1 MYKNLLISYNK
12 IFDASAVFFRNF
24 AFAMAKISKKIDML
38 NGPLGWPMF
47 LFALPLIAGGI
58 LQQSFNSADVIVIGR
73 YSNSAALAAVGGNGP
88 VVSILVNLFIGLS
101 VGVNV
106 VIARYIGQR
115 NGEGV
120 RRAVRAMAQLA
131 LAGGIVL
138 FIVAMTA
145 TRPILELLGTPEEV
159 LEPASQYLR
168 IYAVGMPFMV
178 VYNFGAAVLRSVGD
192 TRRPF
197 YSLLVAGIVNVGLN
211 FLFVAGMGMDVAGVG
226 WATTISNIVNAT
238 IITIILIREK
248 GDIQLHLGQ
257 SLSSR
262 PCWQQMGKIAAI
274 GVPAG
279 LQGVVFAISN
289 LFILS
294 AINTFGAAATAGSGV
309 ALNFEMYCYF
319 VINAFG
325 QTAVAFT
332 GQNYGA
338 GNYARCRRVF
348 GYALG
353 MCYVCTLLLNVSVAL
368 GRYGIAGIFTTDPEV
383 IHFAAE
389 RILWVLLFQNIACV
403 YEIAGASMRGL
414 GYSLTPTLII
424 IFGTCLLRLVWV
436 GTFHSIGSLFR
447 NLMLVYPASWTLTS
461 IVMFITWLLV
471 TRHVFRKAPPT
482 D

>member
-1 MYKNLLISYNK
+1 
-12 IFDASAVFFRNF
+12 
-24 AFAMAKISKKIDML
+24 MAKISKKIDML

-58 LQQSFNSADVIVIGR
+58 LQQSFNAADVIVIGR

-115 NGEGV
+115 NSEGV
-120 RRAVRAMAQLA
+120 RRSVRAMAQLA
-131 LAGGIVL
+131 VAGGLVL
-138 FIVAMTA
+138 FIVATTA
-145 TRPILELLGTPEEV
+145 TRSILELLGTPPEV
-159 LEPASQYLR
+159 LDLASRYLR

-178 VYNFGAAVLRSVGD
+178 IYNFGAAVLRSVGD

-197 YSLLVAGIVNVGLN
+197 YSLLAAGIVNVVLN
-211 FLFVAGMGMDVAGVG
+211 FIFVAWCGMDVDGVG

-238 IITIILIREK
+238 IITVILIREK

-257 SLSSR
+257 SLKGR
-262 PCWQQMGKIAAI
+262 PCWQQISKIAAI
-274 GVPAG
+274 GIPAG

-338 GNYARCRRVF
+338 GDYARCRRVF
-348 GYALG
+348 GYALA
-353 MCYVCTLLLNVSVAL
+353 MSYVCTLVLNVGIAL
-368 GRYGIAGIFTTDPEV
+368 GRYGIAGIFTADSEV
-383 IHFAAE
+383 IHYAAE

-414 GYSLTPTLII
+414 GYSLTPTLITV
-424 IFGTCLLRLVWV
+424 FGTCLLRLGWV
-436 GTFHSIGSLFR
+436 GAFHNFDTSFC
-447 NLMLVYPASWTLTS
+447 NLMLVYPASWCLTS
-461 IVMFITWLLV
+461 IAMLTAWLLV
-471 TRHVFRKAPPT
+471 TRHVFRKSPPT